1 MENLNLAIDL
11 GTTNSVLAYGNLGKN
26 GVLKTIAVEIER
38 RNEDGAIERKKT
50 LPSAVFYNKNKED
63 FIPIVGDFAKAT
75 YGKKYGYVSKSVKS
89 LMGIKENAGL
99 NDEIPDKTPE
109 EVSAQIL
116 NHLLVKGKKFLFAK
130 EDLKDVIITIPASFE
145 PAQRQATIE
154 AARIAGIDTE
164 NSHDILLYEPKA
176 VIYNLVNL
184 IENNEIP
191 SGVIDISEP
200 KSILVFDLGGG
211 TLDVTIHKVGY
222 KNEIPYVED
231 IAISRYT
238 QIGGDDFDELIA
250 RDLYRRFEEQCE
262 ITIPQNRKEEVM
274 CKVRKIAERLKIEV
288 SQYYDNANIMGTE
301 LDDSYEFSV
310 DVISLFD
317 DYSFSEYIT
326 LREFK
331 NMFASLMG
339 EHLTIDD
346 VNTIDKLCK
355 KDINNIIYPI
365 LDTLAKAK
373 AKQNNIQ
380 IDAIILNGGMT
391 KFYPIKERID
401 KFLNIESICI
411 TNPDLAVA
419 EGAAYYHYCL
429 HKYNIGKSSDDV
441 VSENKV
447 DEVFNTKT
455 ILNDTLS
462 LGVKG
467 EYIYELVSAGTSL
480 PYSSNNILNK
490 FILSEETDQFVI
502 EVFSG
507 RGKNKNLP
515 NVKIASK
522 IVKLDFKY
530 PKGTEVTLNVK
541 IDNMKFI
548 DIDVIVENSPERKYT
563 IKVDGKND
571 IEEKLKKISRLG
583 IMGKT
588 SLNVLSEIN
597 NLKYL
602 SQKIERP
609 VQPKIF
615 LKVKSQIEKLLDHI
629 SKASNHEEFYEIVIK
644 ELKNSSLND
653 FFRGYLYKISN
664 DFFEAWEEEQK
675 RNVLIECEKHFKG
688 ELKDLTDKEYVLD
701 QAIQFIARYDE
712 NLADEY
718 RRQLIIKTKNIKI
731 S

>member
-26 GVLKTIAVEIER
+26 GVLKTIGLEIER
-38 RNEDGAIERKKT
+38 INEDGTMERKKI
-50 LPSAVFYNKNKED
+50 LPSTVFYKKNKDD

-99 NDEIPDKTPE
+99 NDDIPDKTPA

-116 NHLLVKGKKFLFAK
+116 NHLLIKGKKCLCSK

-154 AARIAGIDTE
+154 AAKIAGIDTE

-191 SGVIDISEP
+191 SEVIDISEP
-200 KSILVFDLGGG
+200 KNILVFDLGGG

-250 RDLYRRFEEQCE
+250 KDLYKRFEEQCV

-274 CKVRKIAERLKIEV
+274 CKIRKIAERLKMEV
-288 SQYYDNANIMGTE
+288 SQYYDNANMVGTI
-301 LDDSYEFSV
+301 LDDSCEFSV

-326 LREFK
+326 LKEFK
-331 NMFASLMG
+331 EMFASLMG
-339 EHLTIDD
+339 EHLTSDD
-346 VNTIDKLCK
+346 VNTIDKLSK

-365 LDTLAKAK
+365 LDTLAKSK
-373 AKQNNIQ
+373 AKQDNIQ

-419 EGAAYYHYCL
+419 QGAAYYHYCL
-429 HKYNIGKSSDDV
+429 HKYNIGKSSNDAVLHEKV
-441 VSENKV
+441 VN
-447 DEVFNTKT
+447 VFNTAT

-462 LGVKG
+462 LGIKG
-467 EYIYELVSAGTSL
+467 EYIYELVSAGTTL
-480 PYSSNNILNK
+480 PYSSNNMLNK
-490 FILSEETDQFVI
+490 FVLSEETDQFVI

-507 RGKNKNLP
+507 RGKNKNIP

-522 IVKLDFKY
+522 IVKLDCKY
-530 PKGTEVTLNVK
+530 PKGTEITLNVR

-548 DIDVIVENSPERKYT
+548 DIDVMTDNRPERKYT

-571 IEEKLKKISRLG
+571 IEEKLKKIPRLEAMER
-583 IMGKT
+583 I
-588 SLNVLSEIN
+588 SLNVVVEIN

-602 SQKIERP
+602 SKKIERP
-609 VQPKIF
+609 VESKIF
-615 LKVKSQIEKLLDHI
+615 SKVKFQIEKLLEHI
-629 SKASNHEEFYEIVIK
+629 SKASNQEEFYELVIN
-644 ELKNSSLND
+644 EIRNSNLND

-664 DFFEAWEEEQK
+664 VFFDAWEEEQK
-675 RNVLIECEKHFKG
+675 RNVFAECKKHFRE

-701 QAIQFIARYDE
+701 QAIEFIARYDE
-712 NLADEY
+712 NLADQY
-718 RRQLIIKTKNIKI
+718 KRQLILKTKCIKI